1 LVGDIDQFCLASR
14 WMVQEYGS
22 SAAIGIGKPPMLDY
36 ERIFSTIDYL
46 IDSIPNR
53 NWFPGVVFQI
63 SFDFLQKILSA
74 ISPRIS
80 IPANII
86 LVANPPML
94 YKHKNMLAIIIVKR
108 FDLKKPRGIIAPNRN
123 L

>member
-1 LVGDIDQFCLASR
+1 
-14 WMVQEYGS
+14 
-22 SAAIGIGKPPMLDY
+22 MLDY